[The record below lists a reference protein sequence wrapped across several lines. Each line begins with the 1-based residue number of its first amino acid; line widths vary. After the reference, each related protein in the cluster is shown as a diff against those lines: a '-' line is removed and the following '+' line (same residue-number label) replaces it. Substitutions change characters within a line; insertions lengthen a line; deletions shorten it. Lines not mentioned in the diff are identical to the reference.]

1 MAQML
6 RIMQLLS
13 RVEEGENLGRC
24 PARSASSGE
33 PRCCLQ
39 PAPCSPRPVSVSLQ
53 LPELCPRT
61 EQGFGRRLSG
71 CGGEVSLWVRG
82 GCSYLSHWGGA
93 KNSIRGVPGLVC
105 WTNTSA
111 W

>member
-53 LPELCPRT
+53 LPELCSRT
-61 EQGFGRRLSG
+61 EQGSGRRLSG
-71 CGGEVSLWVRG
+71 CGGVSLRVRG
-82 GCSYLSHWGGA
+82 GCSYLSHRGG
-93 KNSIRGVPGLVC
+93 
-105 WTNTSA
+105 
-111 W
+111 